1 MGTSASYQLPIP
13 DNNKPMSLSQTQL
26 DDLARDLGLSKG
38 SAQLRW
44 LRVAEDNF
52 LASGTTYFLYRKRD
66 EEFHNFCFTSWQLSI
81 SILKE

>member
-38 SAQLRW
+38 SAQLR
-44 LRVAEDNF
+44 
-52 LASGTTYFLYRKRD
+52 
-66 EEFHNFCFTSWQLSI
+66 
-81 SILKE
+81 